1 MDLEILKKK
10 LSTYRGEGG
19 RIRNVPDDLLLEVLS
34 AWETCSGSKQSF
46 YTSIGVSA
54 KGMASM
60 MGKAKKLRR
69 EGRVPVSEFKEVTDS
84 VLGGIQVSNGFA
96 GIGIELT
103 WDQGKVI
110 RFPQVEQL
118 IDFLKK
124 VA

>member
-34 AWETCSGSKQSF
+34 AWETSAGSKQSF

-60 MGKAKKLRR
+60 MGKAKKMRR
-69 EGRVPVSEFKEVTDS
+69 EGRAPVSEFKEITDV
-84 VLGGIQVSNGFA
+84 VLGGVTTPNGFT
-96 GIGIELT
+96 GTGIELS
-103 WDQGKVI
+103 WDHGKVI